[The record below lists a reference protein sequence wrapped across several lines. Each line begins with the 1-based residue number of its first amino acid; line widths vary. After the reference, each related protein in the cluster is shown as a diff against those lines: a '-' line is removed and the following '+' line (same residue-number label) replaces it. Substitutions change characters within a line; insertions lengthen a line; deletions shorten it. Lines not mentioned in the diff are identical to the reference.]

1 MSESNE
7 YTDTIAKKA
16 SAAKREIRTLKTS
29 VKNDVLKLLAEDLI
43 KNKVRIIQEN
53 EKDINAGKE

>member
-43 KNKVRIIQEN
+43 KNKDRIIQEN
-53 EKDINAGKE
+53 KKK